1 MVLPSLLLPSD
12 RPSHRPSAAG
22 QRLTR
27 QAWIAA
33 GLIGLSLSVLA
44 TAKADGAGF
53 GRWESRLRQCSLEAA
68 SRPERS
74 CAHLR
79 LEQPVAGLLSVR
91 FVGPGSR
98 ERPGS
103 EEVVF
108 AGDLHA
114 LQPPLSCDAEGRC
127 QAPRTPL
134 RVRVRMVAWAGFDD
148 RGLVETLPQSR
159 LAQGECLI
167 ERMQVRCDADLKG
180 GSSTGGAPTGPRRWT
195 AQGQLPP

>member
-1 MVLPSLLLPSD
+1 MVQPRLPQPSD
-12 RPSHRPSAAG
+12 RPADAG
-22 QRLTR
+22 QRITR
-27 QAWIAA
+27 QTWCAA
-33 GLIGLSLSVLA
+33 ELVGVTLVVLGA
-44 TAKADGAGF
+44 SGADGAGF

-79 LEQPVAGLLSVR
+79 LEQPVAGLLNVR
-91 FVGPGSR
+91 FVGGGSR

-108 AGDLHA
+108 AGDLPA
-114 LQPPLSCDAEGRC
+114 LQPPLTCDAEGRC

-134 RVRVRMVAWAGFDD
+134 RVRVRMVAWAGFDS
-148 RGLVETLPQSR
+148 RGLAETLPQSR

-167 ERMQVRCDADLKG
+167 ERMQVRCDAALKG
-180 GSSTGGAPTGPRRWT
+180 GSAESGATAAARRWT
-195 AQGQLPP
+195 AQGQLLP